1 MGLMDSIGRGLS
13 AAGYAG
19 ADLYA
24 KGALADQQAAI
35 QLERDKRLEEAG
47 IRAEG
52 RGLENRAA
60 ERKAVFGETVENA
73 PALRNIKTEDYKA
86 TKKAEY
92 DPEIQALA
100 NKAKTET
107 LTAEEQ
113 TKLDFYNNNKTGLI
127 NQKREMAR
135 AGHIDDGAGLRSVQ
149 IEAAKLTLD
158 EKKQVNAL
166 IREAETTTDPV
177 RKAQIMQSLTN
188 RGVIKGGEYDT
199 EKVITEK
206 TNPDGTT
213 SKTER
218 TQKRKPDGA
227 KSDAVVPDGPWAKY
241 GGGNN
246 AKAEKPQKE
255 NARLTSEP
263 AKAEDRV
270 TNFTA
275 DAYKK
280 VRESK
285 NDAINSISKI
295 EADIELRSQQEAQN
309 MGIKS
314 EGERIRLADKLA
326 DKYKSS
332 SAELASA
339 KKSLSKI
346 IDIEKQYYSPR

>member
-13 AAGYAG
+13 AAAYAG

-24 KGALADQQAAI
+24 RGALADQQAAI

-73 PALRNIKTEDYKA
+73 PVLREIKTEDYKA

-100 NKAKTET
+100 NKAKTEA

-113 TKLDFYNNNKTGLI
+113 SKLDFYNNNKTGLI
-127 NQKREMAR
+127 NQKRELAR
-135 AGHIDDGAGLRSVQ
+135 AGHIDDGAGLRAVQ

-158 EKKQVNAL
+158 EKKEVNAL
-166 IREAETTTDPV
+166 IKEAETAEPA
-177 RKAQIMQSLTN
+177 RRAQIMQSLTN
-188 RGVIKGGEYDT
+188 RGVLKSNEYNT
-199 EKVITEK
+199 EEVVTER
-206 TNPDGTT
+206 TNPDGSI
-213 SKTER
+213 SKTKSI
-218 TQKRKPDGA
+218 QKRKPDGT

-241 GGGNN
+241 GG
-246 AKAEKPQKE
+246 ADAQPKPARSPKADTRVEGEPSD
-255 NARLTSEP
+255 TS
-263 AKAEDRV
+263 DRV
-270 TNFTA
+270 TKFTA

-285 NDAINSISKI
+285 NEALSSISKI
-295 EADIELRSQQEAQN
+295 EADIDLRSQQEAQN

-326 DKYKSS
+326 EKYKSS

-346 IDIEKQYYSPR
+346 LDIEKQYYSPR